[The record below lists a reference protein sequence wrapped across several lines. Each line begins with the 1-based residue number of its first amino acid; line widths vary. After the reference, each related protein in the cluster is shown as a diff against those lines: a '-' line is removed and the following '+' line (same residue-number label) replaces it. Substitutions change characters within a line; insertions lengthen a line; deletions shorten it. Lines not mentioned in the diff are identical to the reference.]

1 MKRWLAGCVATGIVL
16 ACFVSTAPAQTI
28 STKKDVIYGVAW
40 GSGLL
45 ADLAWPEGQTKLPVI
60 LMVHGGRW
68 RAGSK
73 NDANYTKQSIFAAK
87 GFFAMNIDY
96 RLIDASPAP
105 APYQDIQAAIRWV
118 HAHAAE
124 YGLDE
129 NRIYMIGNSSGGHDV
144 ALAATLGPGPYPK
157 TGGWDNAPATI
168 AGAIAISGAYDINGI
183 SWGNLW
189 TPLTGDPTTGFTTLS
204 GPAAIEARKIASP
217 LNNVSPQTRPL
228 LMLHSEDD
236 KIVPFQQAVDMDR
249 ALTAAGVYHKFIR
262 YKDRGHM
269 GFTDDA
275 IREALAFITELEAR
289 K

>member
-1 MKRWLAGCVATGIVL
+1 MSRFLIAFLVSAVAWG
-16 ACFVSTAPAQTI
+16 ADAPSIA
-28 STKKDVIYGVAW
+28 TKKDLIYGVAW

-45 ADLAWPEGQTKLPVI
+45 ADLAWPEGQTSLPVI

-73 NDANYTKQSIFAAK
+73 NDANYTKQSVFAMA

-105 APYQDIQAAIRWV
+105 APYQDIQTAIRWL
-118 HAHAAE
+118 HAHADE
-124 YGLDE
+124 YHLNQ
-129 NRIYMIGNSSGGHDV
+129 NRIYVIGNSSGGHDV

-157 TGGWDNAPATI
+157 TGGWENASASI

-183 SWGNLW
+183 TWGNLW
-189 TPLTGDPTTGFTTLS
+189 TPLTGDANTGFTTLA
-204 GPAAIEARKIASP
+204 GPALIEARTLASP
-217 LNNVSPQTRPL
+217 LSHVSAQSKPL
-228 LMLHSEDD
+228 LILHSEDD
-236 KIVPFQQAVDMDR
+236 KIVPFQQAVEMDR
-249 ALTAAGVYHKFIR
+249 ALTAAGVYHKFIH

-269 GFTDDA
+269 AFTDDA
-275 IREALAFITELEAR
+275 IKEALAFIEGL